1 MAPKPA
7 KSKAQAEQRVITG
20 LLMAK
25 VDELREPQ
33 ALSIERLA
41 GAADVSLWT
50 LHQLRG
56 ELSDPR
62 LSTVLRLCRALGVSA
77 GELLNDLPLPVEPRQ
92 RRAQAR
98 KGNQ

>member
-1 MAPKPA
+1 MAPKLA

-25 VDELREPQ
+25 IDELREPQ
-33 ALSIERLA
+33 TLSLERLA

-92 RRAQAR
+92 RRAQTR
-98 KGNQ
+98 KGDD